1 MCILTSKKE
10 EDMQQY
16 ELKFLECL
24 ELRGVSERTKFDY
37 FRRIKPLEKYFSQD
51 PTTLSIQQ
59 IREYF
64 LYLIRVKKLG
74 AATLKSIYFSI
85 RFFYIH
91 VTGFKKEDFNFFK
104 PKIEFKLPVVL
115 NRKEV
120 KKIISNVRIYD
131 YRILLTFAYQCGL
144 RVSEAVKIKIAD
156 IDGELKIVTVRNS
169 KGNKDRAVPLP
180 EKLYFQLREYWKI
193 HRNTSLLFPKM
204 KSRSKE
210 FDRKNTAEYI
220 SIRTAQ
226 QVMNLTVK
234 DAGILKKATFHTL
247 RHSYATHLLEAGV
260 NIKIIQQ
267 LLGHTSLRS
276 VIVYLHLTNTSK
288 QRSVE
293 IINDLMEDF

>member
-1 MCILTSKKE
+1 
-10 EDMQQY
+10 MQSY

-24 ELRGVSERTKFDY
+24 ELRGVSKRTKFDY
-37 FRRIKPLEKYFSQD
+37 FRRIKPLERYYSKD

-74 AATLKSIYFSI
+74 AATLKSTYFSI
-85 RFFYIH
+85 RFFYVH

-115 NRKEV
+115 NRPEV
-120 KKIISNVRIYD
+120 KKIISYVNIYD
-131 YRILLTFAYQCGL
+131 YKMLLTLAYQCGL

-156 IDGELKIVTVRNS
+156 IDGELRNVTVRNS

-180 EKLYFQLREYWKI
+180 ENLYFQLREYWKI
-193 HRNTSLLFPKM
+193 HRNKLLLFPKR
-204 KSRSKE
+204 KSKLKE
-210 FDRKNTAEYI
+210 FNRKNTTDHI

-226 QVMNLTVK
+226 KVMHLAVK
-234 DAGILKKATFHTL
+234 ESGISKKATFHTL

-260 NIKIIQQ
+260 NIITIQQ
-267 LLGHTSLRS
+267 FLGHSNLRS
-276 VIVYLHLTNTSK
+276 TIIYLHLTNASEK
-288 QRSVE
+288 RSVE
-293 IINDLMEDF
+293 ILNKLMEDF